1 MTNAVSQATGPD
13 RQIGRN
19 SLIGEDVAEFLHEQ
33 MGFVQL
39 YAGMAQRYIEA
50 GDGPG
55 LNYSVRFT
63 IARIKAVAGTLNDL
77 AEQEVA

>member
-1 MTNAVSQATGPD
+1 MANAVSQATGPD

-19 SLIGEDVAEFLHEQ
+19 SLIGEHVDEFLHEQ

-39 YAGMAQRYIEA
+39 YASMAQRYIEV

-55 LNYSVRFT
+55 LNYAVRVT

-77 AEQEVA
+77 AEREVA